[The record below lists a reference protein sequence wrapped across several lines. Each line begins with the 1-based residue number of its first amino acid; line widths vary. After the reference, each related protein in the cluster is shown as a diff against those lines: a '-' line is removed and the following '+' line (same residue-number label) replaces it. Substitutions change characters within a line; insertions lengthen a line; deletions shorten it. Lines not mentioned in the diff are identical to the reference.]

1 MKKLKNLG
9 AKMIDPDPDRIIDIV
24 RNIEI
29 IFKDMDAVYTE
40 TFPAALYIAVVSANE
55 MGMDR
60 KAFIK
65 HCEKLFDSDKK
76 EHLRALQ

>member
-1 MKKLKNLG
+1 
-9 AKMIDPDPDRIIDIV
+9 MIEADSERIIDIV
-24 RNIEI
+24 RNIEL

-55 MGMDR
+55 MGMTR
-60 KAFIK
+60 KDFLK
-65 HCEKLFDSDKK
+65 HCEKLFDNDKK

>member
-1 MKKLKNLG
+1 
-9 AKMIDPDPDRIIDIV
+9 MIEADPDRIIDIV
-24 RNIEI
+24 RNLELV
-29 IFKDMDAVYTE
+29 FKDMDAVYTE

-55 MGMDR
+55 MGMNR
-60 KAFIK
+60 KDFLK

>member
-1 MKKLKNLG
+1 
-9 AKMIDPDPDRIIDIV
+9 MIDADPDRIIDIV

-40 TFPAALYIAVVSANE
+40 TFPAALYITVVSANE
-55 MGMDR
+55 MGMTKKD
-60 KAFIK
+60 FLK